1 MMSEAMNPKT
11 VHKPLGMYSHT
22 MKIPANAEWLVISGQ
37 VGINAKGVLAAGA
50 KRQAEQAF
58 KNIVACLRANKMT
71 KEDLVKLTIYLTDSR
86 YVEDVRAARLKVF
99 GDAIQ
104 PTSTLVVIDAL
115 ATPEYLVEVEAWAA
129 KS

>member
-50 KRQAEQAF
+50 KRQAEQAY
-58 KNIVACLRANKMT
+58 KNIVACLRANKMA

-99 GDAIQ
+99 GDAVQ

-115 ATPEYLVEVEAWAA
+115 AAPEYLVEVEAWAA